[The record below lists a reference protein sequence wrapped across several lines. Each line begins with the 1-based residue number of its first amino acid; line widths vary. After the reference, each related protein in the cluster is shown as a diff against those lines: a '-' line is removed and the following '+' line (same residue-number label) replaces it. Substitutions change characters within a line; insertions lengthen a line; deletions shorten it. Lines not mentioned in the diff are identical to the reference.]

1 LQSYTKKLEMAM
13 FIGKKKKFW
22 SDVFIF
28 AISKLN
34 GE

>member
-1 LQSYTKKLEMAM
+1 M

>member
-1 LQSYTKKLEMAM
+1 MAM